1 LGLQGV
7 LHHLHDDLLARLQQL
22 ADPLT
27 LAARAPA
34 ARDLDA
40 RHHDVIDVQ
49 EAVLLDADVDERGL
63 EAGQDVVDPALVDVS
78 DYRAAPAPLYVELPD
93 APALGHGAL
102 AGARSAAAPAAL
114 RCAVPLSGRLP
125 LRLEDGDSCF
135 ATVDRD
141 EHLLSQKF
149 LSCD

>member
-1 LGLQGV
+1 M
-7 LHHLHDDLLARLQQL
+7 
-22 ADPLT
+22 
-27 LAARAPA
+27 
-34 ARDLDA
+34 
-40 RHHDVIDVQ
+40 Q

-63 EAGQDVVDPALVDVS
+63 EAGQDIVHPALVDVS
-78 DYRAAPAPLYVELPD
+78 DYRAAPAPLYVELSD
-93 APALGHGAL
+93 APALWHGAL
-102 AGARSAAAPAAL
+102 SGAPSAATLAAL
-114 RCAVPLSGRLP
+114 RCAVPLSGRLS